1 VRRRSRVEV
10 FEEIRRDARLDPSLS
25 VRQLAKRHGVHRRA
39 VRQALVSAVPLPR
52 KVYANRP
59 RPAIDPWVEV
69 IDSWLIADQSV
80 AKKQRHTA
88 RRVWQRLIAEH
99 GASLAE
105 VTVSRY
111 VGRRRV
117 ELGLVNKD
125 VFVPQTHPRGAEA
138 EVDFGEFDTTIAGS
152 TVRLW
157 MFVMRLSHSGRAF
170 HVAYGTQA
178 QEAFLQG
185 HVEAFAHFGGVPGR
199 VRYDN
204 LKPAV
209 TRVLRGRNRDESDR
223 FTALRSHYGF
233 DAFFCIPGKEG
244 AHEKGGVEG
253 EIGPFRRRHLV
264 PVPTVTTMAGLNDL
278 IRAGRLPTLSRR
290 AMGVCR
296 CDVTTAHSTSD
307 NICPE
312 GQRNPR
318 RDGAGVKA
326 ARHGVTRARHR
337 RNCRI
342 GSRGRVQ
349 APRTCQSSLTI
360 RPRHPTSL
368 GTRSSSRSSET
379 SLTPTSQAKKP
390 TASRSSHID
399 RVPVGERAELG
410 RLLPRRLARCAE
422 EAPDGQRMD
431 HRIMYIDKGSLQ
443 LTFTTMSLRSPR
455 TGRPHMTLRNT
466 LGSPR
471 PSGPTLTSSTLSSPP
486 FSGWG
491 GVFGD
496 QAVAAAT
503 IDRIVHH
510 ADVLTLKG
518 ASYRLRNRGIDTLP
532 SIKTQDTAHEATR
545 TGGLVFERRIGL
557 TLERCRQPPLMA
569 AT

>member
-1 VRRRSRVEV
+1 MRRRSRVEV

-204 LKPAV
+204 PKPAV

-223 FTALRSHYGF
+223 FTALRSHYSLTELTGGSLQVRRGVSLLDDMAVRGHGASHGGF
-233 DAFFCIPGKEG
+233 GSCRAAGSSG
-244 AHEKGGVEG
+244 WVAARNRAGGSA
-253 EIGPFRRRHLV
+253 L
-264 PVPTVTTMAGLNDL
+264 
-278 IRAGRLPTLSRR
+278 RAGR
-290 AMGVCR
+290 
-296 CDVTTAHSTSD
+296 
-307 NICPE
+307 
-312 GQRNPR
+312 
-318 RDGAGVKA
+318 
-326 ARHGVTRARHR
+326 
-337 RNCRI
+337 
-342 GSRGRVQ
+342 
-349 APRTCQSSLTI
+349 
-360 RPRHPTSL
+360 
-368 GTRSSSRSSET
+368 
-379 SLTPTSQAKKP
+379 
-390 TASRSSHID
+390 
-399 RVPVGERAELG
+399 
-410 RLLPRRLARCAE
+410 
-422 EAPDGQRMD
+422 PDW
-431 HRIMYIDKGSLQ
+431 
-443 LTFTTMSLRSPR
+443 
-455 TGRPHMTLRNT
+455 TGRCC
-466 LGSPR
+466 G
-471 PSGPTLTSSTLSSPP
+471 
-486 FSGWG
+486 G
-491 GVFGD
+491 GV
-496 QAVAAAT
+496 
-503 IDRIVHH
+503 
-510 ADVLTLKG
+510 
-518 ASYRLRNRGIDTLP
+518 LR
-532 SIKTQDTAHEATR
+532 
-545 TGGLVFERRIGL
+545 
-557 TLERCRQPPLMA
+557 
-569 AT
+569 